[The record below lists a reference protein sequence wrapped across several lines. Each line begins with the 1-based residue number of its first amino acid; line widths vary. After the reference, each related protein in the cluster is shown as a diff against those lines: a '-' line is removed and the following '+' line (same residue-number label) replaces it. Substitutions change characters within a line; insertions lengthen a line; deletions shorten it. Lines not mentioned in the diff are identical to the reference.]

1 MKHKSKWSRKIQ
13 CIPHW
18 TFHIARYEVLMVYL
32 GMLVQDRFAEMC
44 GESSKQECARWNLGV
59 WGFAG
64 VSLGVDLGWVY
75 YGYGLKKCAMSWRSV
90 RQSSKQEYVRWNL
103 GVWGFAGVSLGV
115 DLGWVCYGLLKCA
128 VWHGKVF
135 RQNSKDGM
143 RLLNLTWGSEVL
155 LVYPWTCWFG
165 FCWCMRLLWFAE
177 MRGATW
183 KVFRQNSKQEYVRW
197 NLGVWGF
204 AGVSLGGCWFR
215 MGLLWFAEMRGATA
229 RCDME
234 TCAGKIPNRNTW
246 DEMCKI

>member
-115 DLGWVCYGLLKCA
+115 DLGWVYYGYGLKKCA
-128 VWHGKVF
+128 MSWRSV
-135 RQNSKDGM
+135 RQS
-143 RLLNLTWGSEVL
+143 
-155 LVYPWTCWFG
+155 
-165 FCWCMRLLWFAE
+165 
-177 MRGATW
+177 
-183 KVFRQNSKQEYVRW
+183 SKQEYVRW

-204 AGVSLGGCWFR
+204 AGVSLGVDLGWVCY
-215 MGLLWFAEMRGATA
+215 GLLK
-229 RCDME
+229 
-234 TCAGKIPNRNTW
+234 CAVRHGNVCRQNSKQEYVRWNV
-246 DEMCKI
+246 